1 MLTRLIKIEIPAMFG
16 FNKGPELEVPI
27 LKKLYLFSVNRRV
40 FIYSF
45 VRVLCSFTS
54 EREFSTYN
62 PPK

>member
-16 FNKGPELEVPI
+16 FNKGPEIFSKSME
-27 LKKLYLFSVNRRV
+27 KLYLFSVNRRV